1 MISRIGVIETC
12 GTTTITRRP
21 RSRTPRWESR
31 RPTASPPDRPPGQWQ
46 APAPRPQLPTPPVVP
61 ARFRRLHRL
70 FRSHLQC
77 NRFSTDRPRLP
88 IKIGECH
95 APIHE
100 THRLGSRKGHSHH
113 HERSSTPPKKAP
125 AKPPRPPPH
134 HEPKAAPPW
143 EPEPPAQV
151 QATELVVETMFRD
164 VMIASQSD
172 LESQIEALLPGSDP
186 DVHVK
191 DGLTLFTQYV
201 YFRLQYWYNKYP
213 HRWPIANHEC
223 LQSIQ
228 ARRSFTRKWMRS
240 FSSLKEPEIDRCAR
254 FLLSRFQQAALPP
267 CSIGRQEFFTLVHAL
282 LQSKLTYED
291 HVGEATYYASREKNV
306 AVLQFELQDMP
317 GPPVQ
322 SQNWYTWSHETDM
335 QGLIGILSIGRVLPT
350 DAEVSGSAEGSFSF
364 YGTAFD
370 KPTWFEGLAEWVA
383 FLHHST
389 KNSCGCLVGGLMAAG
404 HVKSPSASKAM
415 KVIWPSFTHLSTAQA
430 AIRGG
435 P

>member
-1 MISRIGVIETC
+1 
-12 GTTTITRRP
+12 
-21 RSRTPRWESR
+21 
-31 RPTASPPDRPPGQWQ
+31 
-46 APAPRPQLPTPPVVP
+46 
-61 ARFRRLHRL
+61 
-70 FRSHLQC
+70 
-77 NRFSTDRPRLP
+77 
-88 IKIGECH
+88 
-95 APIHE
+95 
-100 THRLGSRKGHSHH
+100 
-113 HERSSTPPKKAP
+113 
-125 AKPPRPPPH
+125 
-134 HEPKAAPPW
+134 
-143 EPEPPAQV
+143 
-151 QATELVVETMFRD
+151 MFKD

-172 LESQIEALLPGSDP
+172 LESQLEALLPGSDP

-291 HVGEATYYASREKNV
+291 HVGEATCYASRERSV

-317 GPPVQ
+317 GPPAQ
-322 SQNWYTWSHETDM
+322 SQNWYTWSHGTDM

-350 DAEVSGSAEGSFSF
+350 DAEVSGSAEGSFSC
-364 YGTAFD
+364 YGKAFD

-383 FLHHST
+383 SLHHST
-389 KNSCGCLVGGLMAAG
+389 KNSCGCLVGGLMASG
-404 HVKSPSASKAM
+404 HVKSPSASTSHEGHMAKFHPLIHSASSD
-415 KVIWPSFTHLSTAQA
+415 KRW
-430 AIRGG
+430 AIRAVAARLDKLWVVSELLKTDFPPGEPSAARVKG
-435 P
+435 PKRPLALADDNWGPWTNIGLADEQLETLLKTSTPGEPSAPSGLQAQTDA